1 MEKSLPQQ
9 KEDKMPYNQQGDW
22 IDEQEE
28 MDRVFKLLSEE
39 QEIDE
44 DDLRFSPKI
53 TRLVK
58 DVALDTGVDWDELV
72 AACDEKFGTLE
83 ARAEE
88 IERLEKWYKELHAR
102 FEKERFYK
110 ELQERLKDEN

>member
-9 KEDKMPYNQQGDW
+9 KENKMQYNEYGDP

-28 MDRVFKLLSEE
+28 MDRIFKLLSEE

-58 DVALDTGVDWDELV
+58 DVALDTGVEWDELV
-72 AACDEKFGTLE
+72 EACDEKFGTLE
-83 ARAEE
+83 ARIEE
-88 IERLEKWYKELHAR
+88 LERIEA
-102 FEKERFYK
+102 FYK
-110 ELQERLKDEN
+110 QIQGKLKDEN